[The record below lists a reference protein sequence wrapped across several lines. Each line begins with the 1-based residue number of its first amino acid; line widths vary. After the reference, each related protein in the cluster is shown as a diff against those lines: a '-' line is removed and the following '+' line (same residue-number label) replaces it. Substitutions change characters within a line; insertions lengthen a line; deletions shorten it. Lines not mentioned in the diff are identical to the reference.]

1 MQVLKSWSSK
11 SLRFKIIGGVL
22 ISLLPMLAIVFFT
35 YEYNYDASLKSSNN
49 LMTLLNE
56 HKAKELNNYFAG
68 CFQSYSEYAGE
79 DIYGLA
85 IEFSTLDEINNKF
98 KEMAAKS
105 PEFAAFILADKS
117 GKILAAAGKVNDK
130 DITPS
135 SFGASGVSLTGQFL
149 KRETPGYAIVENDL
163 LKAAG
168 DKYPYTICYG
178 YPARNSSGEV
188 NGVFAAYLNW
198 GIIQEQVES
207 MSEEAHSRGFANSS
221 DAILDPSTMKSLAH
235 SKPELIG
242 QELKS
247 DEALNKWYRH
257 LGALDLTTG
266 EISGMESFVVTSPL
280 HTGSQDNKIGSTEIC
295 LTLTVPTGDV
305 IGQARTALWVSLGF
319 AGIGIILGLCIA
331 FVLDRS
337 IARPIKNFIKILN
350 TSANK
355 TLLSSN
361 QVSSSSQS
369 LAEGASEQASSLEE
383 TSSSLEEMSSITNQN
398 AEDTRQAKKLS
409 DDANQSAEK
418 GATAM
423 TGMADA
429 IGDIKKSSDETAKI
443 IRVIDEIAFQTNLLA
458 LNAAVEAA
466 RAGEAGK
473 GFAVVAEEVRN
484 LAQRSAEA
492 AKNTSN
498 LLEQSQKSANNGVSV
513 SESLM
518 QTFREITGSIG
529 KATTLMSQIAD
540 ASNEQ
545 AKGIDQISSAVAQMN
560 EVTQQNASSAEE
572 SASASQEMA
581 SQAEQLKEI
590 TRQLTAIVYG
600 SNSSQ
605 NDDSHWETDTEK
617 PAKKAVQP
625 PRKTV
630 HQNLIRTEA
639 KSEEV
644 NSDIEEFE
652 PDHV

>member
-1 MQVLKSWSSK
+1 MQILKSWSSK

-35 YEYNYDASLKSSNN
+35 YEYNYDASLESSNN

-56 HKAKELNNYFAG
+56 HKAKELNSYFSG
-68 CFQSYSEYAGE
+68 CFQTYAEYAGE

-85 IEFSTLDEINNKF
+85 IEFRTLDEINNKF

-105 PEFAAFILADKS
+105 PEFAAFVLSDKS
-117 GKILAAAGKVNDK
+117 GKILAAAGRVNDTE
-130 DITPS
+130 ITPS
-135 SFGASGVSLTGQFL
+135 LLAGTTINLAGQFM

-163 LKAAG
+163 LEKTG

-178 YPARNSSGEV
+178 YPAKNSSGEF
-188 NGVFAAYLNW
+188 NGLFSAYLNW
-198 GIIQEQVES
+198 NAVQGQIAG
-207 MSEEAHSRGFANSS
+207 MSEEAQARGFKNSWT
-221 DAILDPSTMKSLAH
+221 AVLDPETMKSLAH
-235 SKPELIG
+235 SDRELIAK
-242 QELKS
+242 EVKS
-247 DEALNKWYRH
+247 DELLDNWYKRLNS
-257 LGALDLTTG
+257 LDLTTG
-266 EISGMESFVVTSPL
+266 QIGGLESFVVTSPL
-280 HTGSQDNKIGSTEIC
+280 HTGNPDSKIGSTDIC
-295 LTLTVPTGDV
+295 LTMAVPKGDV

-319 AGIGIILGLCIA
+319 AGIGILLGLFIA

-337 IARPIKNFIKILN
+337 IAKPIKNFIEILN
-350 TSANK
+350 TSADK

-398 AEDTRQAKKLS
+398 AEDTRQAKKLA

-518 QTFREITGSIG
+518 QTFKEITGNIG
-529 KATTLMSQIAD
+529 KATSLMSQIAD

-581 SQAEQLKEI
+581 SQAERLKGI
-590 TRQLTAIVYG
+590 TRDLTSIVYG
-600 SNSSQ
+600 LNSLRNHDRNQ
-605 NDDSHWETDTEK
+605 DTQSEI
-617 PAKKAVQP
+617 PGKKAAIRN
-625 PRKTV
+625 RKPINRDL
-630 HQNLIRTEA
+630 HKKQEL
-639 KSEEV
+639 KEES